1 MSKYRVDILSEITD
15 EVIAT
20 CYGPT
25 PEGKCPNV
33 NADAIVCCAGHR
45 IAPTGGGAEYW
56 RLWVPPKLTRLP
68 AYVETRRRDDMRTS
82 P

>member
-1 MSKYRVDILSEITD
+1 MSKDRIDILSEITD

-33 NADAIVCCAGHR
+33 NANAVVLCASHR

-56 RLWVPPKLTRLP
+56 RLWVPGNS
-68 AYVETRRRDDMRTS
+68 RDCPLMRTLHVEMT
-82 P
+82 

>member
-56 RLWVPPKLTRLP
+56 RLWVPANSRDCPLMWKLD
-68 AYVETRRRDDMRTS
+68 VEMT
-82 P
+82 

>member
-1 MSKYRVDILSEITD
+1 MSKDRVDILSEITG

-33 NADAIVCCAGHR
+33 NANAIVYCAGHR
-45 IAPTGGGAEYW
+45 IAPTGGGADYW
-56 RLWVPPKLTRLP
+56 CLWVPANSRDCPLICNLH
-68 AYVETRRRDDMRTS
+68 VEVT
-82 P
+82 